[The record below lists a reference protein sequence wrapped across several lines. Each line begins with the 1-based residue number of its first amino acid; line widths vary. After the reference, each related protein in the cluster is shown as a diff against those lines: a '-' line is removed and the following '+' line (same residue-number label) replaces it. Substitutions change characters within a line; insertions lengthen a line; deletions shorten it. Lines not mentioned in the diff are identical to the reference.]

1 MRNSTNGDRSH
12 NSHEDNQS
20 NAQTARPCFYTDFM
34 KCQPLN
40 FKGTEGVVG
49 LTRWIEKMES
59 VFNINGKNLRSRGIH
74 NDLGR
79 TQEENDGQ
87 VLSSSEIQKL
97 EIKLWNLKVKGNDVP
112 AYTKHFQDS
121 VLKTTVPLGGCPIA
135 FLSTGN
141 ICVSRTPA
149 VAGKVPYLI
158 ALVAL
163 LGAWAIVVKMAL
175 GALGQVSPVVVG
187 ASVHFKRDCPR
198 LKNKNWGNR
207 NAQGWVYAVRNT
219 EKNEN
224 ASGNP
229 DSNVITDNSYEVEL
243 ADGKNSRGRHYSA
256 GLHFKFLK
264 PSIQYRPNAHR
275 SGVLVEFLVMTKAPT
290 GEDLGEPLS
299 HDSKAQEYTE
309 KGCQIFLAQ
318 ISAKKEEDKSEG
330 KQLQDVPIVRY
341 FPEVFPEDLPGLL
354 PARPVESIIL
364 ILRH

>member
-12 NSHEDNQS
+12 SSHEDNRS
-20 NAQTARPCFYTDFM
+20 NAQTARPCFYADFM

-40 FKGTEGVVG
+40 FKGTEGVKFATCILLGAALTWWNGQIRTLGPEAYKMTWEG
-49 LTRWIEKMES
+49 LKKKMMDKYCPQ
-59 VFNINGKNLRSRGIH
+59 G
-74 NDLGR
+74 
-79 TQEENDGQ
+79 
-87 VLSSSEIQKL
+87 EIQKL
-97 EIKLWNLKVKGNDVP
+97 EIELWNLKVKGNDVP
-112 AYTKHFQDS
+112 AYTKRFQNS

-175 GALGQVSPVVVG
+175 GALGQVSPLFRIRTKFLTHQVVG
-187 ASVHFKRDCPR
+187 QLNR
-198 LKNKNWGNR
+198 LIQCLGFGRLHISIN
-207 NAQGWVYAVRNT
+207 VVREST
-219 EKNEN
+219 
-224 ASGNP
+224 S
-229 DSNVITDNSYEVEL
+229 
-243 ADGKNSRGRHYSA
+243 
-256 GLHFKFLK
+256 
-264 PSIQYRPNAHR
+264 
-275 SGVLVEFLVMTKAPT
+275 VLVEFLVMTKAPT

-364 ILRH
+364 ILHH